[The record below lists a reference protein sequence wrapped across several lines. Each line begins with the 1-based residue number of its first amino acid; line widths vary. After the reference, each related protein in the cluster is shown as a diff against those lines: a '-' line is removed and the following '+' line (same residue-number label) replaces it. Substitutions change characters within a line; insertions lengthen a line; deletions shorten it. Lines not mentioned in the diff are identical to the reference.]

1 MKRHRICKIALVLS
15 FLLYALSPLTYDLSA
30 RSMLSTISPEAS
42 ERTFR
47 NASLYLIEILY
58 EVFFDPQET
67 EKESSPNR
75 VLIRKKSA
83 LQRGRY
89 TLVAHSSP
97 SATFA
102 AAALTSREQ
111 FSIAVARAE
120 IIRPW
125 FRKCDRCLPLSSGL
139 SPPILS

>member
-1 MKRHRICKIALVLS
+1 MRYMICKIALVLS

-30 RSMLSTISPEAS
+30 RSMLPAMSPKAS
-42 ERTFR
+42 ERALR

-67 EKESSPNR
+67 ERESSPNR

-89 TLVAHSSP
+89 TLVAQSSP
-97 SATFA
+97 SAAFA
-102 AAALTSREQ
+102 AAALTAQEQ

-120 IIRPW
+120 IIYPW
-125 FRKCDRCLPLSSGL
+125 LRKCGRCLPLSSGL